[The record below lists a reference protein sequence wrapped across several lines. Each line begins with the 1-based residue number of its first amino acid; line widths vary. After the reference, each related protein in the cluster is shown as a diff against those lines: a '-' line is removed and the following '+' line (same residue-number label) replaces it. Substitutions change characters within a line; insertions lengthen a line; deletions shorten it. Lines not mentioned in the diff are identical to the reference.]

1 MLRGEIW
8 WASLPRPVLSEPGYR
23 RPVLIIQSNSFNRSR
38 INTIIIA
45 VISSNLILE
54 DAPGNVFISSLN
66 SGLSKDSVINVS
78 QILTIDKQLLDQKVK
93 KIPGNLMTLVNDGLK
108 LSLNL

>member
-54 DAPGNVFISSLN
+54 DAPGNVFINTLN